1 MCGIVGIVG
10 KSNVSVSLY
19 DALTMLQHRGQ
30 DAAGIMTCHNG
41 KMAQQKAVGLVR
53 DVFRT
58 RHMQRLAGNMGI
70 GHVRYPT
77 AGSSG
82 PALAQPFYVNSPY
95 GIALAHNG
103 NLTNTERLS
112 KDLFLADL
120 RHVNTDSD
128 SEVLLNVFAHELQLQ
143 GKLRPTQDDIFKALE
158 GVHKRV
164 RGGYAVVA
172 MIANYGV
179 LAFRDPNGIRPLV
192 FGERITDLGKEY
204 MIASESVSLDVL
216 GFKLLRDVAPGE
228 AIYITVDGQLHTRQC
243 AERTQLSPCIFEHV
257 YFARPD
263 SIMDGVSVY
272 KARLRQGER
281 LAEKILSLRPDHDID
296 VVIPIPDS
304 SRVAGQAMAH
314 KLGVKFRE
322 GLVKNRYIGRTFIMP
337 GQQQR
342 KKSVRQ
348 KLNAIDLEFRGKT
361 VMLVDDSIVRGTTCQ
376 QIIQMARDAG
386 AKKVYFASAA
396 PEVKYPNVY
405 GIDMPSAT
413 ELIAHGRTVEQVAD
427 AIGADW
433 LVYQDIADLIAAS
446 AEGNPEIPRFDCA
459 VFDGD
464 YVTGDVD
471 SDYLRK
477 LAESRNDLAK
487 SERALGRSSSGQSS
501 MVGIH
506 NS

>member
-10 KSNVSVSLY
+10 KSNVNLALY

-30 DAAGIMTCHNG
+30 DAAGIMTCHSG
-41 KMAQQKAVGLVR
+41 KFAQQKAVGLVK
-53 DVFRT
+53 DVFRS
-58 RHMQRLAGNMGI
+58 RHMQRLNGNMGI

-95 GIALAHNG
+95 GLALAHNG

-112 KDLFLADL
+112 EDLFKADL

-128 SEVLLNVFAHELQLQ
+128 SEVLLNVFAHELQLL
-143 GKLRPTQDDIFKALE
+143 GKIQPAAEDVFKAIE

-164 RGGYAVVA
+164 RGGYAVVG

-179 LAFRDPNGIRPLV
+179 FAFRDPNGIRPLV
-192 FGERITDLGKEY
+192 YGYRDTDNGREY
-204 MIASESVSLDVL
+204 MIASESVALDVL
-216 GFKLLRDVAPGE
+216 GFKLVRDVAPGE
-228 AIYITVDGQLHTRQC
+228 CVYITVDGLLNTRQC
-243 AERTQLSPCIFEHV
+243 VKNPGYSPCIFEHV

-272 KARLRQGER
+272 KARLRQGEK
-281 LAEKILSLRPDHDID
+281 LAEKILRERPNHDID

-304 SRVAGQAMAH
+304 SRVAGQAMAQT
-314 KLGVKFRE
+314 LGVKFRE

-337 GQQQR
+337 GQQLR
-342 KKSVRQ
+342 RKSVRQ
-348 KLNAIDLEFRGKT
+348 KLNVIDLEFRDKN

-386 AKKVYFASAA
+386 AAKVYFASASPA
-396 PEVKYPNVY
+396 VMYPNVY
-405 GIDMPSAT
+405 GIDMPSAA
-413 ELIAHGRTVEQVAD
+413 ELIAHGRSELEICTE
-427 AIGADW
+427 IGADW
-433 LVYQDIADLIAAS
+433 LVYQDLEDLVAAS
-446 AEGNPEIPRFDCA
+446 SEGNPDVPGFDCA
-459 VFDGD
+459 VFNGE

-471 SDYLRK
+471 EEYLSK
-477 LAESRNDLAK
+477 LDKARNDYMK
-487 SERALGRSSSGQSS
+487 SSKDTMSDQSDNA

-506 NS
+506 NDI